1 MPALNFLKRK
11 NLNLNKRMRKSYGE
25 ERATFRKE
33 RRLGEDC
40 RVSQGRSPVIF
51 YCLYPERRTDPKFLL

>member
-1 MPALNFLKRK
+1 MK
-11 NLNLNKRMRKSYGE
+11 KSYGE

-51 YCLYPERRTDPKFLL
+51 SCLYPERRTDPKFLF